1 MSIEAMDKAIDPFNV
16 LGVTRIKL
24 TGEFKA
30 LFPLIHY
37 DALCKATPNFDESI
51 FDAEL
56 DTPDFVIDSMQRRI
70 CIRLAWYVC
79 NELLY
84 GNLNGVFF
92 NIGIGDGGSAIL
104 GAVVDDKII
113 VLRIVFDQ
121 IVHHALDVLCLVV
134 GGNDRQDPHA
144 SLPPLLQTW
153 MATAAMASGDEA

>member
-1 MSIEAMDKAIDPFNV
+1 MSLNCSILSDIDTAIETMDKAIDPFNI

-37 DALCKATPNFDESI
+37 DALCKATPNFDENI
-51 FDAEL
+51 YDAEL
-56 DTPDFVIDSMQRRI
+56 DTPDFVIDSSQRRI

-92 NIGIGDGGSAIL
+92 NIGIFSD
-104 GAVVDDKII
+104 
-113 VLRIVFDQ
+113 
-121 IVHHALDVLCLVV
+121 
-134 GGNDRQDPHA
+134 
-144 SLPPLLQTW
+144 
-153 MATAAMASGDEA
+153 